1 MKLLEKFC
9 IVLITCYSFLIL
21 KNPAYFCR
29 PVMRI
34 KQILQK
40 LTRWELWNFYVL
52 YFPISFA
59 WFWYCLRSWSF
70 WYFSSSNP
78 TITFGG
84 FEGEG
89 KKEMYDQLP
98 LPLFPRT
105 IYIMHDLP
113 YTAVKNKIDEAG
125 FTFPFIVKPDI
136 GMKGILFRK
145 IDNEEQLIKY
155 HERIPVEYIVQD
167 LVELPVEVSVFY
179 YRHPAEQRGVVSGF
193 IHKELLQVVGD
204 GTLNLKQLI
213 KNHPRAKYRLEEM
226 EHRHG
231 HRFERIIP
239 DGEIFYLSYAGN
251 HNRGAHFT
259 NLYKEIDENLVK
271 VFDVLSHY
279 TGKFYY
285 GRYDIKTT
293 SIEDLKQGKNFLV
306 LEFNGCGAEPNHIY
320 DCGMNILTAY
330 GVILH
335 HWKVLFEI
343 SRYNHKNGTP
353 YWSFKKGWNYL
364 REAKEHFKML
374 EKYD

>member
-1 MKLLEKFC
+1 MKIIKF
-9 IVLITCYSFLIL
+9 F
-21 KNPAYFCR
+21 
-29 PVMRI
+29 
-34 KQILQK
+34 QK

-52 YFPISFA
+52 YAPIGPVWLS
-59 WFWYCLRSWSF
+59 YCIRSWSF
-70 WYFSSSNP
+70 WFFSSSNP

-98 LPLFPRT
+98 PHLVPRT
-105 IYIMHDLP
+105 IYIMHDWS
-113 YTAVKNKIDEAG
+113 YEEVKRKITEAG
-125 FTFPFIVKPDI
+125 FRFPFIVKPDV
-136 GMKGILFRK
+136 GMKGVLFRK

-179 YRHPAEQRGVVSGF
+179 YRHPAEEKGTVSGF
-193 IHKELLQVVGD
+193 IHKELLQVTGD
-204 GTLNLKQLI
+204 GKSNLGELI
-213 KNHPRAKYRLEEM
+213 MRHPRARHRMPEM
-226 EHRHG
+226 KHRHG

-259 NLYKEIDENLVK
+259 NLHKEIDEDLQK
-271 VFDVLSHY
+271 VFDELSHY
-279 TGKFYY
+279 TDKFYY

-293 SIEDLKQGKNFLV
+293 SIEDLKQGRNFLI

-320 DCGMNILTAY
+320 DCGMNIWKAY
-330 GVILH
+330 RVLLK
-335 HWKVLFEI
+335 HWKVLYQI

-353 YWSFKKGWNYL
+353 YWSFRKGWKYL
-364 REAKEHFKML
+364 RDAKRHFKML